1 MARQVMEHH
10 GYQLDQMGVRLRRN
24 ELFLSAA
31 RYKSKK
37 IRAPLMVLLFIC
49 KTTNLGVG

>member
-1 MARQVMEHH
+1 MEHH

-31 RYKSKK
+31 RYKK
-37 IRAPLMVLLFIC
+37 
-49 KTTNLGVG
+49 